1 VQPLALLGAKP
12 VKVMKQI
19 TVLVLVYECQTD
31 APASALKMSYESFG
45 IGLFEDW
52 EARELVP
59 GLLDRVPKPEIA

>member
-1 VQPLALLGAKP
+1 
-12 VKVMKQI
+12 MKQI
-19 TVLVLVYECQTD
+19 TVLALIYECQAD